1 MIDKVINIEK
11 LKKCFAE
18 EKADIELKMAQQL
31 LALSKKRIF
40 DRTQGTEGQFFG
52 KYRSKPYVSVRKKE
66 KLQTDIKDLQ
76 FSNDLRDDMQV
87 GVFENKTVIGFST
100 ERSENI
106 IIGQENGSA
115 TKSGKPVQQ
124 IGFAIFAPSDDEAD
138 DVIELGQELLDEML
152 LKCLA

>member
-1 MIDKVINIEK
+1 MIDKFINIEK

-18 EKADIELKMAQQL
+18 EKAGIETKMGQQL

-40 DRTQGTEGQFFG
+40 DRTKGTDGEFFG
-52 KYRSKPYVSVRKKE
+52 KYRSAPYIALRKKHGLE
-66 KLQTDIKDLQ
+66 TSVKDLQ
-76 FSNDLRDDMQV
+76 FTNDLRDDMQL
-87 GVFENKTVIGFST
+87 GEIEGITVIGFST
-100 ERSENI
+100 PRSEKI
-106 IIGQENGSA
+106 IIGQENGSK

-138 DVIELGQELLDEML
+138 EVIELGEELLNEML